1 MSIETNPKV
10 TGSQL
15 KRDAFLYIR
24 QSTARQV
31 LEHTESTARQYA
43 LRKRAVALG
52 WKDNQ
57 VIVIDSDLGQSGAS
71 AADREG
77 FQKLVMEVSMGR
89 AGIVLGLEVSRLARN
104 STDWHRLLEIC
115 AITDTLILDEDG
127 IYHPAEFNDRLL
139 LGLKGTM
146 SEAEL
151 HLIRARMR
159 GGLLNKAKRGEL
171 VTPLPFGF
179 AYDDEARVVLDP
191 DEQIQQAIRSIFDTF
206 RRVGSAFGVA
216 KEFRK
221 QGWQFPRLI
230 RPRGG
235 PAEIGWGDLE
245 HNRVTRVL
253 RNPRYAGAFFYGRT
267 RFQKK
272 VEGGG
277 RSRDL
282 PRQEWHTLILDA
294 HPAYI
299 TWRDYEENLHRLQEN
314 AQASG
319 VEKRSAVREGPSLLQ
334 GLAICGVCGSR
345 MTVGYRVR
353 KAGVYPFYICQGPRE
368 VDRIEKGYCQRV
380 SGYSLDKAIGSLL
393 VETVT
398 PLALEVALNVQQ
410 ELQSRWDEA
419 DRLRRLQVDRARYES
434 ELARR
439 RFLRVDPDNR
449 LVAASLEAE
458 WNSKLHALSE
468 AEQNY
473 ERQCQADQLKIST
486 VQREQVFA
494 LATNFPQLWN
504 DPSTADRE
512 RKRMVRLLI
521 EDVTIRKGEQVQM
534 DVRFRG
540 GMSKTM
546 MLSRPLS
553 YCESHKQ
560 NPAMVAEMDRLLN
573 DYNYADVARMLNDRG
588 FKTGDGLPLTSTIVG
603 YVRKAYGLKSRF
615 DRLRERGMLTILEIA
630 KVCGVST
637 NTIGH
642 WRQKGL
648 IRSHAIND
656 RNQFLFE
663 DPGPDRP
670 KKGARNRKPMEH
682 TFLTG
687 AIDDTPVPR
696 TNVTKQ

>member
-1 MSIETNPKV
+1 MSIETSQKV
-10 TGSQL
+10 TASQL
-15 KRDAFLYIR
+15 KRSAFLYIR

-52 WKDNQ
+52 WKDDQ

-127 IYHPAEFNDRLL
+127 IYLPSEFNDRLL

-171 VTPLPFGF
+171 ATPLPFGF
-179 AYDDEARVVLDP
+179 AYDDESRVVLDP
-191 DEQIQQAIRSIFDTF
+191 DQQIQKAIRSVFEAF

-216 KEFRK
+216 KEFRH

-230 RPRGG
+230 RSPRG
-235 PAEIGWGDLE
+235 PAEGGWGDLE
-245 HNRVTRVL
+245 HNRVTRIL

-272 VEGGG
+272 LEGGG

-299 TWRDYEENLHRLQEN
+299 TWRDYEENLRRLQEN
-314 AQASG
+314 AQTQG
-319 VEKRSAVREGPSLLQ
+319 IEKRSAVREGPSLLQ

-345 MTVGYRVR
+345 MTVGYRQR
-353 KAGVYPFYICQGPRE
+353 KAGLAPFYICQGPRE
-368 VDRIEKGYCQRV
+368 VDRIDKGYCQRV
-380 SGYSLDKAIGSLL
+380 SRYSPDKAIGALL

-398 PLALEVALNVQQ
+398 PLALEVALSVQQ

-458 WNSKLHALSE
+458 WNSKLRALSE

-473 ERQCQADQLKIST
+473 ERQCEADQLKVSAE
-486 VQREQVFA
+486 QRAQVLA

-504 DPSTADRE
+504 DPGTADRE

-521 EDVTIRKGEQVQM
+521 EDVTIRKGEQIQL

-540 GMSKTM
+540 GMSKTL
-546 MLSRPLS
+546 MLPRPLS
-553 YCESHKQ
+553 FCESHKQ
-560 NPAMVAEMDRLLN
+560 NPALVAEMNHLLD
-573 DYNYADVARMLNDRG
+573 DYNYADVARILNENG
-588 FKTGDGLPLTSTIVG
+588 FKTGDGLPLTSPAVG
-603 YVRKAYGLKSRF
+603 YIRTAYGLKSRF
-615 DRLRERGMLTILEIA
+615 DRLRERGMLTTLEIA
-630 KVCGVST
+630 RRYGVST
-637 NTIGH
+637 NTIAD
-642 WRQKGL
+642 WRRKGR
-648 IRSHAIND
+648 IRALAIND

-663 DPGPDRP
+663 DPGPSRP
-670 KKGARNRKPMEH
+670 NKGARKPAE
-682 TFLTG
+682 G
-687 AIDDTPVPR
+687 
-696 TNVTKQ
+696 

>member
-10 TGSQL
+10 TANQL

-24 QSTARQV
+24 QSTPRQV

-52 WKDNQ
+52 WKDDQ

-71 AADREG
+71 AADRQG
-77 FQKLVMEVSMGR
+77 FQKLVTEVSMGR

-115 AITDTLILDEDG
+115 AIADTLILDEDG
-127 IYHPAEFNDRLL
+127 IYDPANFNDRLL

-171 VTPLPFGF
+171 ATPLPFGF
-179 AYDDEARVVLDP
+179 AYDDEGRVVLEP
-191 DEQIQQAIRSIFDTF
+191 DQQIQQAIRSVFAVF
-206 RRVGSAFGVA
+206 RQVGSAFGVA

-221 QGWQFPRLI
+221 QRWQFPRLI

-235 PAEIGWGDLE
+235 SAEVGWGDLE
-245 HNRVTRVL
+245 HNRVTHIL

-267 RFQKK
+267 HFQKK
-272 VEGGG
+272 LEGRGHT
-277 RSRDL
+277 RAL

-294 HPAYI
+294 HPGYI
-299 TWRDYEENLHRLQEN
+299 TWRDYEENLHRLQQN

-540 GMSKTM
+540 GMSKTL
-546 MLSRPLS
+546 MLPRPLS

-573 DYNYADVARMLNDRG
+573 DYNYADVARILNENG

-603 YVRKAYGLKSRF
+603 YVRTAYGLKSRF
-615 DRLRERGMLTILEIA
+615 DRLRERGMLTTSEIA
-630 KVCGVST
+630 KACGVST

-648 IRSHAIND
+648 IRSHAINA

-663 DPGPDRP
+663 DPGPKPPR
-670 KKGARNRKPMEH
+670 KHARKSRA
-682 TFLTG
+682 
-687 AIDDTPVPR
+687 AI
-696 TNVTKQ
+696 

>member
-1 MSIETNPKV
+1 MSTETRQKV
-10 TGSQL
+10 TASQL
-15 KRDAFLYIR
+15 KRSAFLYVR
-24 QSTARQV
+24 QSTPRQV

-52 WKDNQ
+52 WKDDQ

-77 FQKLVMEVSMGR
+77 FQKLVTEASMGR

-104 STDWHRLLEIC
+104 SADWHRLLEIC

-127 IYHPAEFNDRLL
+127 IYHPADFNDRLL

-159 GGLLNKAKRGEL
+159 GGLLSKAKRGEL
-171 VTPLPFGF
+171 ATSLPFGF
-179 AYDDEARVVLDP
+179 AYDDDGRVVLDP
-191 DEQIQQAIRSIFDTF
+191 DQQIQQAIRPVFDAF
-206 RRVGSAFGVA
+206 RRVGTAFGVA
-216 KEFRK
+216 KEFRR

-230 RPRGG
+230 RQPGD
-235 PAEIGWGDLE
+235 PAELGWGDLE
-245 HNRVTRVL
+245 HNRVTRIL

-277 RSRDL
+277 HIRNL
-282 PRQEWHTLILDA
+282 PRQEWHTLILDV
-294 HPAYI
+294 HPGYI
-299 TWRDYEENLHRLQEN
+299 TWRDYEENLRRLQEN

-319 VEKRSAVREGPSLLQ
+319 VDERSAVREGPSLLQ
-334 GLAICGVCGSR
+334 GLAICGICGSR
-345 MTVGYRVR
+345 MTVGYRLR
-353 KAGVYPFYICQGPRE
+353 KAGLAPFYICQGPRE

-380 SGYSLDKAIGSLL
+380 SGYSLDKAIGALL

-419 DRLRRLQVDRARYES
+419 DRLRRFQVDRARYES

-473 ERQCQADQLKIST
+473 ERQCQADQLKIGT
-486 VQREQVFA
+486 VQREQVLA

-504 DPSTADRE
+504 DPGTADRE

-521 EDVTIRKGEQVQM
+521 EDATIRKGEQVRL

-546 MLSRPLS
+546 MLPRPLS

-560 NPAMVAEMDRLLN
+560 NPAMVAEMDRLLD
-573 DYNYADVARMLNDRG
+573 DYNYADVARILNENG
-588 FKTGDGLPLTSTIVG
+588 FKTGDGLPLTSTAVG

-615 DRLRERGMLTILEIA
+615 DRFRERGMLTMSEIA
-630 KVCGVST
+630 RRCGVST
-637 NTIGH
+637 KTISE
-642 WRQKGL
+642 WRQRGR
-648 IRSHAIND
+648 ICARAVND
-656 RNQFLFE
+656 RNHFLFE
-663 DPGPDRP
+663 DPGPNLPR
-670 KKGARNRKPMEH
+670 KHARKGSRSHHSSTASFIR
-682 TFLTG
+682 
-687 AIDDTPVPR
+687 
-696 TNVTKQ
+696 